1 MTPEQARATLWYNS
15 ELAYKLRPEQ
25 RLFKANIDKA
35 DHTLIV
41 GNISRRWGKTHT
53 LSLFA
58 IENALKKK
66 QKIRYGHPFL
76 TELTEIV
83 IPIFDLILSDCPEAL
98 RPEYKATR
106 KVYVFPNGSEIK
118 LVGLDKSP
126 NGLRGNGI
134 SIIVLDEAG
143 YISNLKYIYTSVIIP
158 ATMKMD
164 NIKIVIISTPPES
177 PEHFFVD
184 LIKKAQLSDTAFYL
198 CLTIDDISDLE
209 PEEKQRLLDEVGGE
223 HSSTAQREFYCRII
237 IDAERAIAPAFAPDT
252 DIQWYTSQH
261 IKWGLYGDSGG
272 VRDLT
277 VWLMMGWCHDRQMV
291 LVRDELWFG
300 PHTPTGEIVDSVKE
314 RWPDNL
320 EMTRVLDSGGQL
332 QIDYSSL
339 GLPVVQPQKDSF
351 DETLLLVNNSFYRRQ
366 VLVHP
371 GCKLLIQ
378 TLKGGL
384 TNRNRTDFER
394 TATLGHADA
403 VMAYAYGLRGVDR
416 MTDLRPKPKRSEV
429 FLTPTTNP
437 FESELEKLKGL

>member
-1 MTPEQARATLWYNS
+1 MLWYNG
-15 ELAYKLRPEQ
+15 ELGWKLRPEQ
-25 RLFKANIDKA
+25 CLLKAGVDDPVN
-35 DHTLIV
+35 TLIV
-41 GNISRRWGKTHT
+41 GNISRRLGKSFT
-53 LSLFA
+53 LVLYA
-58 IENALKKK
+58 LEQALKSP
-66 QKIRYGHPFL
+66 QKIRFGSAFL
-76 TELTEIV
+76 SELEEFIQ
-83 IPIFDLILSDCPEAL
+83 PAFELILADCPEDIK
-98 RPEYKATR
+98 PDYKATKKTYR
-106 KVYVFPNGSEIK
+106 FPNGSEIK
-118 LVGLDKSP
+118 LVGLDKNP
-126 NGLRGNGI
+126 NGLRGNAI
-134 SIIVLDEAG
+134 NIIIIDEAA
-143 YISNLKYIYTSVIIP
+143 YVSNLKYLYTSVIIP
-158 ATMKMD
+158 ATMKQK
-164 NIKIVIISTPPES
+164 NIKIIVISTPPES

-339 GLPVVQPQKDSF
+339 GLLVVQPQKDSF

-429 FLTPTTNP
+429 FLTPTINP